1 MWPWTSSYSSAVLQH
16 IVEEFNK
23 ARFHEFTYIFK
34 RAFNARSY
42 CICTNSSHVVATKSR
57 SLRFYIPCFGQY
69 NVRMCVY
76 LFAIIS
82 YNISIHKQACGFTL
96 PGRARACA
104 KLFAITHCSG
114 QLGQKG
120 SAPGSASRP
129 NNMFTG
135 NFICKLNNNINEKQR
150 IFSHSRYTAQTNKSI
165 SIIYFAKMRMDTLTR
180 VIFFCDSVPWKT
192 LQQTN
197 FTLENTRCIAHH
209 ALGGVYGW
217 SRF

>member
-1 MWPWTSSYSSAVLQH
+1 MQQH

-120 SAPGSASRP
+120 SASGSASRP

-150 IFSHSRYTAQTNKSI
+150 IFFPFSVHGTNQRIHKHYIFCENAHGHAYSSHFFFAIQFREKLFSKPLREFYTGKHPL
-165 SIIYFAKMRMDTLTR
+165 YR
-180 VIFFCDSVPWKT
+180 
-192 LQQTN
+192 
-197 FTLENTRCIAHH
+197 AHH

-217 SRF
+217 SRFK